1 MTTTTATRCIS
12 NPTAMETF
20 KAKGFNYKNYN
31 INRLQS
37 HDFIGVYYVGGFLN
51 RKLSH
56 SIGYCIHMVISQAKW
71 KRQKCHDCRQHF

>member
-56 SIGYCIHMVISQAKW
+56 SILHTHGYQPSQVEATEMS
-71 KRQKCHDCRQHF
+71 